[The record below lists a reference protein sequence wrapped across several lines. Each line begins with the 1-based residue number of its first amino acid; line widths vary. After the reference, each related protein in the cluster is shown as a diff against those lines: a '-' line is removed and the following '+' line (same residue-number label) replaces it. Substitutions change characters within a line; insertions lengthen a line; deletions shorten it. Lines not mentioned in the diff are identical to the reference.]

1 MTERANVL
9 LQVLDEHPDVG
20 YCGPC
25 LAKAAGVVTIT
36 GFDEV
41 EQFMQEA
48 RAGLWGGLKV
58 EKAGRCSVC
67 RQAQPTIA
75 KPRAGVV
82 RAQ

>member
-1 MTERANVL
+1 MTDRIHALLHVL
-9 LQVLDEHPDVG
+9 EEHLDRS

-36 GFDEV
+36 GFEEV

-75 KPRAGVV
+75 KPRASVAS
-82 RAQ
+82 AQ